1 MKNKF
6 LLLGATALL
15 STGAILANADPLPAL
30 PDASAELKVQI
41 RLWNAA
47 GITVE
52 QDTIDFGTLAATAE
66 HDGAKV
72 TLSAEDGTR
81 EITGSGVVAADSGSV
96 HKIAYL
102 SVNVPAGYK
111 ATLNLPTNVTLYNDD
126 SVARTGYQLNFKP
139 EKYLYE
145 TLTAGTLELD
155 SYYIGGSIDLSD
167 EFHGWYEGSFV
178 VTAVYTEDTTSGSG
192 GE

>member
-15 STGAILANADPLPAL
+15 STGAILANADPLP
-30 PDASAELKVQI
+30 DASATLKVEI
-41 RLWNAA
+41 TLYNAA
-47 GITVE
+47 GITVKH
-52 QDTIDFGTLAATAE
+52 DTIDFGVLAATGP

-72 TLSAEDGTR
+72 ILHPDSQNR
-81 EITGSGVVAADSGSV
+81 EITSPNVVAADSGSV